1 MVSVDVV
8 VIVDIWDVVLV
19 VLVSAVVEVPKVK
32 VDVWEILDVV
42 DTKVGD
48 VGGFFIVLFNV
59 VLSSVSPSHS
69 LPLQFDVG
77 IGPGCIF
84 SIKATNK
91 KESTRPTIILMDGFC
106 FSVSIFLYVVVV
118 SPHIISVKYQ
128 GKYIDKGR
136 RVQSRKKN

>member
-1 MVSVDVV
+1 M
-8 VIVDIWDVVLV
+8 
-19 VLVSAVVEVPKVK
+19 VLVSAVVEVSKVK
-32 VDVWEILDVV
+32 VDAWEILDVV

-106 FSVSIFLYVVVV
+106 FFCL
-118 SPHIISVKYQ
+118 
-128 GKYIDKGR
+128 
-136 RVQSRKKN
+136 

>member
-32 VDVWEILDVV
+32 VDVWEILDVD

-48 VGGFFIVLFNV
+48 VGGFFIVLFDV

-69 LPLQFDVG
+69 
-77 IGPGCIF
+77 
-84 SIKATNK
+84 
-91 KESTRPTIILMDGFC
+91 
-106 FSVSIFLYVVVV
+106 
-118 SPHIISVKYQ
+118 
-128 GKYIDKGR
+128 
-136 RVQSRKKN
+136 

>member
-69 LPLQFDVG
+69 
-77 IGPGCIF
+77 
-84 SIKATNK
+84 
-91 KESTRPTIILMDGFC
+91 
-106 FSVSIFLYVVVV
+106 
-118 SPHIISVKYQ
+118 
-128 GKYIDKGR
+128 
-136 RVQSRKKN
+136 